1 MRELKIVDA
10 LNEALH
16 QGMEQNDKIIVL
28 GEDVGKE
35 GGVFRVTTG
44 LQKKFG
50 VERSVDTPLSEGG
63 IIGSAI
69 GLSING
75 FFPVCEIQ
83 FDGFIWPGFDHIINH
98 VCRFRTRT
106 RGRLT
111 TPMVI
116 RVPFGGGIHALEHH
130 SESMEAVFSH
140 IPGINVV
147 IPSDPFSAKGLLLGA
162 LESKDPTI
170 FLEPKKIY
178 RAIKQEVPEEYYT
191 IPLNKARIERE
202 GSQVTIISYGAM
214 LRETKKALAEFIK
227 TNPIDFELIDL
238 VSLSPID
245 YDTVIASAKKTGRIL
260 IVNEE
265 PRTAGLAAEIAAVIQ
280 EKCLFDL
287 QAPVIR
293 VTGFDTI
300 MPLLK
305 NEDYYIPGIK
315 RITKGLNQVLA

>member
-16 QGMEQNDKIIVL
+16 QAMEQNDKIIVL

-35 GGVFRVTTG
+35 GGVFRVTSG
-44 LQKKFG
+44 LQQKFG
-50 VERSVDTPLSEGG
+50 IERSVDTPLSEGG
-63 IIGSAI
+63 IIGSAV

-75 FFPVCEIQ
+75 LFPVCEIQ

-147 IPSDPFSAKGLLLGA
+147 IPSDPFSAKGLLLAA

-170 FLEPKKIY
+170 FLEPKRIY
-178 RAIKQEVPEEYYT
+178 RAIKQEVPEDYYT

-245 YDTVIASAKKTGRIL
+245 YETVLASAKKTGRIL

-305 NEDYYIPGIK
+305 NEDYYLPGIK
-315 RITKGLNQVLA
+315 RITNGLNQVLA